1 MSDTKQ
7 QKDQAKELEKEEL
20 EKVHGAGPKYSI
32 SVEKTEER
40 NRFARVGED
49 ERKRSRYSNP
59 G

>member
-7 QKDQAKELEKEEL
+7 QQDKARELEKKELEQ
-20 EKVHGAGPKYSI
+20 VQGAGPKYSI
-32 SVEKTEER
+32 TAEKTEER
-40 NRFARVGED
+40 VSSKRLGGD